1 MEVKLLEPSWNSGV
15 SIINLSQSEI
25 LSRGIK
31 SLLLDVDGTLLPR
44 KEDLINN
51 SVKDWI
57 KISKNYFNLHL
68 ISNNPSRNRIKN
80 IADQVNLTY
89 SYKASKPSRK
99 ELLNYLT
106 KTGEGKTEVAIIGD
120 RLFTDILAGNR
131 VGIYTIL
138 VKPTN
143 SDGLP
148 YLNSKMQR
156 IELKIA
162 SLFGAMKK

>member
-1 MEVKLLEPSWNSGV
+1 MKVNLLEPNWNSGV
-15 SIINLSQSEI
+15 SIINLSQSHL
-25 LSRGIK
+25 LSKGIK

-44 KEDLINN
+44 KEDYINN

-57 KISKNYFNLHL
+57 NEAKNYFNLHL
-68 ISNNPSRNRIKN
+68 ISNNPSRKRIKN
-80 IADQVNLTY
+80 IANQLNLTY

-99 ELLNYLT
+99 ELLNYLD
-106 KTGEGKTEVAIIGD
+106 KSGESKTEIAIIGD

-131 VGIYTIL
+131 LGIYTIL

-148 YLNSKMQR
+148 YLNSKVQR
-156 IELKIA
+156 IELMIS
-162 SLFGAMKK
+162 SLIGAMKK

>member
-99 ELLNYLT
+99 KLLNYLT
-106 KTGEGKTEVAIIGD
+106 TTGDLKTEVAIIGD

-131 VGIYTIL
+131 LGIYTIL

-148 YLNSKMQR
+148 YLNCKMQR

-162 SLFGAMKK
+162 SLIGAYKK

>member
-1 MEVKLLEPSWNSGV
+1 MKVNLLEPNWNSGV
-15 SIINLSQSEI
+15 SIINLSQSHL
-25 LSRGIK
+25 LSKGIK

-44 KEDLINN
+44 KEDYINN

-57 KISKNYFNLHL
+57 NEAKNYFNLHL
-68 ISNNPSRNRIKN
+68 ISNNPSKNRIKN
-80 IADQVNLTY
+80 IANQLNLTY

-99 ELLNYLT
+99 ELLNYLD
-106 KTGEGKTEVAIIGD
+106 KSGESKTEVAIIGD

-131 VGIYTIL
+131 LGIYTIL

-148 YLNSKMQR
+148 YLNSKVQR
-156 IELKIA
+156 IELIMA
-162 SLFGAMKK
+162 SLIGAMKK